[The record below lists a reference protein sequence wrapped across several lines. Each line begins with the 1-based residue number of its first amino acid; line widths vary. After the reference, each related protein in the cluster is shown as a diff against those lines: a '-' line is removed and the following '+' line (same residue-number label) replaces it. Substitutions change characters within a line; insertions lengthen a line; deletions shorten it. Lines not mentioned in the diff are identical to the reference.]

1 MNIIEHLAHYK
12 GESIMII
19 RDMFKDDINR
29 TINGV
34 VQVEQEEQD
43 VIKQELKEYVV
54 TSELK
59 KHFIKFFD
67 SYSDSFEHPT
77 DNVGVWITGFFGSG
91 KSHFLKMLSYLLEN
105 KTIDGISTIVY
116 FREKFDDELSFMNIE
131 KSTVAP
137 TETILFNI
145 DVEGSINKNDTAVL
159 RVFAKVFY
167 EHIGF
172 YGKDLKVAKLEQFIT
187 KQGKMDK
194 FKRVFEEKNG
204 SSWI

>member
-131 KSTVAP
+131 KSTVAR

>member
-1 MNIIEHLAHYK
+1 
-12 GESIMII
+12 MII

-34 VQVEQEEQD
+34 VQVEQD

-105 KTIDGISTIVY
+105 KTIDGISTIEY

-145 DVEGSINKNDTAVL
+145 DIEGSINKDDTAVL

-167 EHIGF
+167 EHLGF
-172 YGKDLKVAKLEQFIT
+172 YGKDLKVAKLERFIT
-187 KQGKMDK
+187 KQGKMDVNLNECLK
-194 FKRVFEEKNG
+194 KRMDHLG
-204 SSWI
+204 

>member
-1 MNIIEHLAHYK
+1 
-12 GESIMII
+12 MII

-77 DNVGVWITGFFGSG
+77 DNVCI
-91 KSHFLKMLSYLLEN
+91 
-105 KTIDGISTIVY
+105 
-116 FREKFDDELSFMNIE
+116 
-131 KSTVAP
+131 
-137 TETILFNI
+137 
-145 DVEGSINKNDTAVL
+145 
-159 RVFAKVFY
+159 
-167 EHIGF
+167 
-172 YGKDLKVAKLEQFIT
+172 
-187 KQGKMDK
+187 
-194 FKRVFEEKNG
+194 
-204 SSWI
+204 